1 MTDDLR
7 SGLARMLDQYDERQR
22 VDRAREQQGRDDD
35 TAFMAAF
42 AELRRSV
49 VRPVFEEAG
58 RQLASRGHAFEIS
71 EREFDVGATGS
82 TVREAGISLRIAPA
96 GMPKPLHDGDH
107 ERSLSITTR
116 HYNKTLWINAGRAN
130 EAGGVAGSKGAY
142 PLAQVDRRIVE
153 EAVLKLV
160 GAVMAPG

>member
-7 SGLARMLDQYDERQR
+7 SGLTRMLDQYDERQR

-116 HYNKTLWINAGRAN
+116 HYNKTVWINAGRSL
-130 EAGGVAGSKGAY
+130 EAGGIAGAKGAHA
-142 PLAQVDRRIVE
+142 LKLVDRQLVE
-153 EAVLKLV
+153 DAVVKFV
-160 GAVMAPG
+160 GAVMAPE